1 MPAGSNG
8 RRADPAQ
15 YRKLGALQLL
25 DARSTLCGLPY
36 LRFGARV
43 LSRRV
48 WHRRSALRLRLLSG
62 TSVGGGSDAEDDR
75 PTSGMDLGGDS
86 AAGNREGLRAHHR
99 LADVGSGTPNR
110 GRPEWHLDRPM
121 RHLAFLLA
129 AGLLLRHSGHRQ
141 EFARLN
147 RSAGGPEVGVVL
159 KATPESP
166 CLTLPAELKTR
177 SPRHPKVHPGFRLF
191 R

>member
-62 TSVGGGSDAEDDR
+62 ASVGGGSDAEDDR

-86 AAGNREGLRAHHR
+86 AAGNREGLRADHR
-99 LADVGSGTPNR
+99 FAAVGSRTPHRGRPEQRHALGGPSGPPNR
-110 GRPEWHLDRPM
+110 GGPEWHLDRAM
-121 RHLAFLLA
+121 RHLASLLA
-129 AGLLLRHSGHRQ
+129 AGLLLRHSRHRQ
-141 EFARLN
+141 EFERLN

-159 KATPESP
+159 EQ
-166 CLTLPAELKTR
+166 LLN
-177 SPRHPKVHPGFRLF
+177 RLV
-191 R
+191 